1 MSPIYSEGQIAG
13 AEDQAFANSGA
24 GPNTFS
30 HILTILFAM
39 YGVFMTAILVSY
51 CVKPR
56 SFGFHLYE
64 NPTSGQD
71 LSGPVAKLEVQWRKA
86 FMAKVYSIMGL
97 QLGIT
102 VLISVSMMMFGGL
115 EYLIWEHNN
124 GLVIYKTAMVTT
136 FVSLISLF
144 CCCRKKFPLNM
155 IMLTVFTVSMSYV
168 VGIVCLQYYVMGIG
182 YIVAEA
188 FALTS
193 LIFIMLTIYALQ
205 TKVDMNYLSLALFTV
220 MMVMFWWF
228 ILCFFC
234 FPTFSFYQ
242 VYCVLGVVLMA
253 LLIVYDTKLNQEF
266 LSYDEY
272 VLGAVNL
279 YLDFINMFLFILN
292 LLSGGRE

>member
-1 MSPIYSEGQIAG
+1 
-13 AEDQAFANSGA
+13 
-24 GPNTFS
+24 
-30 HILTILFAM
+30 M

-51 CVKPR
+51 CLRPR

-193 LIFIMLTIYALQ
+193 LIFIMLTLYALQ

-234 FPTFSFYQ
+234 FPSFSFYQ

>member
-1 MSPIYSEGQIAG
+1 
-13 AEDQAFANSGA
+13 
-24 GPNTFS
+24 
-30 HILTILFAM
+30 
-39 YGVFMTAILVSY
+39 
-51 CVKPR
+51 
-56 SFGFHLYE
+56 
-64 NPTSGQD
+64 
-71 LSGPVAKLEVQWRKA
+71 
-86 FMAKVYSIMGL
+86 
-97 QLGIT
+97 
-102 VLISVSMMMFGGL
+102 
-115 EYLIWEHNN
+115 
-124 GLVIYKTAMVTT
+124 
-136 FVSLISLF
+136 
-144 CCCRKKFPLNM
+144 M

-234 FPTFSFYQ
+234 FPSFSFYQ

-253 LLIVYDTKLNQEF
+253 FFIVYDTKLNQSF
-266 LSYDEY
+266 
-272 VLGAVNL
+272 VVRRVRWGAVNL

>member
-1 MSPIYSEGQIAG
+1 
-13 AEDQAFANSGA
+13 
-24 GPNTFS
+24 
-30 HILTILFAM
+30 
-39 YGVFMTAILVSY
+39 
-51 CVKPR
+51 
-56 SFGFHLYE
+56 
-64 NPTSGQD
+64 
-71 LSGPVAKLEVQWRKA
+71 
-86 FMAKVYSIMGL
+86 
-97 QLGIT
+97 
-102 VLISVSMMMFGGL
+102 
-115 EYLIWEHNN
+115 
-124 GLVIYKTAMVTT
+124 
-136 FVSLISLF
+136 
-144 CCCRKKFPLNM
+144 
-155 IMLTVFTVSMSYV
+155 MSYV

-234 FPTFSFYQ
+234 FPSFSFYQ